1 MQNARGTIVQHTVRV
16 FGHDRSIGHLLLAG
30 SWSVAFALS
39 ASALAAPRPPAPP
52 PAPYSFPPMPDQASS
67 ASDTHNDDKLA
78 RYVAQYLDMHF

>member
-1 MQNARGTIVQHTVRV
+1 MFFLSAMQNARGAVVQH
-16 FGHDRSIGHLLLAG
+16 SACISHLLLAG

-52 PAPYSFPPMPDQASS
+52 PPPSPFPPMPDQVLS
-67 ASDTHNDDKLA
+67 ASDMHNDDKLA